1 MVEAEIL
8 EARIREQVPGVTHV
22 SIEDLTGSRDHYQA
36 VVVASAFEGV
46 SRVEQHRLVYG
57 ALGELMA
64 GAVHAL
70 ALSTYT
76 PDAWKKRG
84 GSLTR

>member
-1 MVEAEIL
+1 MVDPETL

-36 VVVASAFEGV
+36 VVVASGFEGV

-57 ALGELMA
+57 ALGDLMA
-64 GAVHAL
+64 GPVHAL

-76 PDAWKKRG
+76 PEAWKKRG